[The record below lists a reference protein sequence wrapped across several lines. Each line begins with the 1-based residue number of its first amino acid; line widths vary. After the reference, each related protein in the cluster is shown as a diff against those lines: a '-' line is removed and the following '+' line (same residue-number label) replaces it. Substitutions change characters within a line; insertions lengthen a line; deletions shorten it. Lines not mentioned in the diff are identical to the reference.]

1 MVYKKFSNIKRK
13 LTNTDGHLKNTGRHG
28 TVIVS
33 RKILSLCDRVPES
46 CNQQIRVPVPVLGFS
61 NVASR
66 PRIADFLILKLP
78 VPIPEKTSAGK
89 GLNCGIVILVKFSN
103 FYFLNLIIKKVKHM
117 LYSKKWRKSAESNQQ
132 SANETTNSLLTK
144 NLYKIIIRHY
154 FRNLTLTLSGFVL
167 LNDAILKIRNDLLF
181 RLFSSIFH
189 PLNFIWR
196 IWKNGNTKRLW

>member
-28 TVIVS
+28 TAIVS
-33 RKILSLCDRVPES
+33 RKIFSLCDRVPES

-78 VPIPEKTSAGK
+78 VPIPEKPSAGK
-89 GLNCGIVILVKFSN
+89 GLNCGIFILVKFSN

-117 LYSKKWRKSAESNQQ
+117 LYSKK
-132 SANETTNSLLTK
+132 
-144 NLYKIIIRHY
+144 
-154 FRNLTLTLSGFVL
+154 
-167 LNDAILKIRNDLLF
+167 
-181 RLFSSIFH
+181 
-189 PLNFIWR
+189 
-196 IWKNGNTKRLW
+196 